1 MRRIVGY
8 TRDDRQTL
16 LFSATLDE
24 QAVGSITDLV
34 HDPARVEIA
43 LVTSTADTVEQY
55 VLPVSL
61 GGQERAARERA
72 QA

>member
-1 MRRIVGY
+1 MLDMGFLPAVRRIVSY

-24 QAVGSITDLV
+24 QAVGSITDLLT
-34 HDPARVEIA
+34 DPARVEIA
-43 LVTSTADTVEQY
+43 PVTSTADTVEQF

-61 GGQERAARERA
+61 ES
-72 QA
+72 